1 MTDIQTRPVIR
12 LLPKTNAQRLRFGAP
27 WVFSD
32 QLVLDRR
39 TKAIPAGSIVEI
51 QDKERKPIALA
62 AFNANSKI
70 IARVLDTDLEADVN
84 VEWFTNRIRRAFELR
99 EALFDAPFYRL
110 IHAEADGMPGVII
123 DRFGD
128 TAVIQPNAAWADE
141 RLDDVVT
148 ALCDVTGIV
157 NVLKNAN
164 GRARTL
170 EGLNEETVILRGEIN
185 DLIPV
190 PMNGATYMA
199 DLLGGQKTGL
209 FYDQRPNHAFTAN
222 LAKDKTMLDV
232 FSHVGGFSLA
242 SLAAGATSALAV
254 DGSVPALELAAKGAE
269 ATGAADKFETLKGDA
284 FDTMIAMGNEKRK
297 FGVVVCDPPA
307 FAPSKQAL
315 EAGLRA
321 YERVARLGANLVEP
335 GGYLVL
341 CSCSHSADLSRFRE
355 VSLRGIGKAGR
366 RAQIVSTGQAGA
378 DHPTHPYLA
387 ETSYLKTLFLRLD

>member
-99 EALFDAPFYRL
+99 ETLFDAPFYRL

-128 TAVIQPNAAWADE
+128 TAVIQPNAAWADA
-141 RLDDVVT
+141 RLDDIVT
-148 ALCDVTGIV
+148 ALCDVTGVV

-170 EGLNEETVILRGEIN
+170 EGLNEETIVLRGEIN

-199 DLLGGQKTGL
+199 DLMGGQKTGL

-222 LAKDKTMLDV
+222 LAKGKTVLDV

-242 SLAAGATSALAV
+242 ALAAGATSALAV
-254 DGSVPALELAAKGAE
+254 DGSAPALALAEKGAE
-269 ATGAADKFETLKGDA
+269 ATGVADKFETLKGDA

-355 VSLRGIGKAGR
+355 ISLRGIGKAGR
-366 RAQIVSTGQAGA
+366 RAQIVSTGQAGP

>member
-1 MTDIQTRPVIR
+1 MSDIQTHPVLR
-12 LLPKTNAQRLRFGAP
+12 LLPKSNAQRLRFGAP
-27 WVFSD
+27 WVYAD
-32 QLVLDRR
+32 QVVLDRR

-62 AFNANSKI
+62 AFNAKSKI
-70 IARVLDTDLEADVN
+70 IARVLDRDLSASIDQVWFEA
-84 VEWFTNRIRRAFELR
+84 RIRRALTLR
-99 EALFDAPFYRL
+99 ETLFDTPFYRL

-141 RLDDVVT
+141 RIE
-148 ALCDVTGIV
+148 ALTDALVAVSGIT

-170 EGLNEETVILRGEIN
+170 EGLNDETITLRGEISA
-185 DLIPV
+185 LIQV
-190 PMNGATYMA
+190 PMNAAIYMA

-209 FYDQRPNHAFTAN
+209 YYDQRPNHAFAAR
-222 LAKDKTMLDV
+222 LGKGRDMLDV

-242 SLAAGATSALAV
+242 ALAGGATGALAV
-254 DGSVPALELAAKGAE
+254 DGSTPALELATKGAA
-269 ATGAADKFETLKGDA
+269 ATGVAARLETRKGDA
-284 FDTMIAMGNEKRK
+284 FDTMIAMGNEDRR
-297 FGVVVCDPPA
+297 FGIVVCDPPA

-315 EAGLRA
+315 ESGLRA
-321 YERVARLGANLVEP
+321 YERIARLGAKLVEP

-341 CSCSHSADLSRFRE
+341 CSCSHAADLARFRE
-355 VSLRGIGKAGR
+355 ISLRGVGKAGR
-366 RAQIVSTGQAGA
+366 RAQIVHTGAAGA

-387 ETSYLKTLFLRLD
+387 ETSYLKALFLRLD